1 MDSTGAVT
9 RDLVAVGVDGTDD
22 ALRALRYAV
31 EAAQRTGGTLRL
43 VHVQHEP
50 AATAPLLPMF
60 QAATLRVVGNGI
72 LDDAEAHV
80 HEFAGHDLSIEK
92 YLLEGPCAEALVT
105 AAGHGTLVLGPRRS
119 SPQHLMTSSTT
130 TAVAAHAQ
138 GPVVCV
144 PPGWEPGEHHARPLA
159 RRHGTVLVGI
169 DGTPASRQVLEAA
182 FTAADERGDGLSVLH
197 AWRPRGWYDV
207 TLGGPLL
214 AESWERQTEPVIWE
228 QVAAL
233 RGDHPG
239 VDVSVVLRFE
249 RPELALADEAAKADL
264 LVVGRVGDEH
274 SSLALGSTA
283 RALIHACPCPVEVV
297 PVPAAYRVPSQRVGT
312 SRGAMPRPVSVERR

>member
-1 MDSTGAVT
+1 MDSTDRVT

-31 EAAQRTGGTLRL
+31 DAALRTGSTLRL

-60 QAATLRVVGNGI
+60 QAATLRVVGNGV

-80 HEFAGHDLSIEK
+80 HEFAGHDLVVEK
-92 YLLEGPCAEALVT
+92 YLLSGPRAEALVT
-105 AAGHGTLVLGPRRS
+105 AAGPGMLVLGPRRS
-119 SPQHLMTSSTT
+119 SPEHLLTSSTT
-130 TAVAAHAQ
+130 TAAAAHAQ

-159 RRHGTVLVGI
+159 RQHGTVLVGV
-169 DGTPASRQVLEAA
+169 DGTTASRQVLEAA
-182 FTAADERGDGLSVLH
+182 FSAADERSDGLTVLH

-214 AESWERQTEPVIWE
+214 AESWEHQTEPVIWE
-228 QVAAL
+228 QLAAL
-233 RGDHPG
+233 RGDHPD
-239 VDVSVVLRFE
+239 VDVTVVLRFE
-249 RPELALADEAAKADL
+249 RPELALVEEARRADL

-283 RALIHACPCPVEVV
+283 RALIHASPCPVEIV
-297 PVPAAYRVPSQRVGT
+297 PVPAAYRVPSQRVGAAR
-312 SRGAMPRPVSVERR
+312 SASWPVSAERR